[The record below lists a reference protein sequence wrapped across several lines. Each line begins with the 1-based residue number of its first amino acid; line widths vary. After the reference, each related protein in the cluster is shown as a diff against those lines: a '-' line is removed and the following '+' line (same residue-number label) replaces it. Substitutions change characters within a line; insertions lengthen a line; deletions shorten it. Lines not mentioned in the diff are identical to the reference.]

1 MVGFKEIGINKDL
14 CKAIDELGFTTP
26 TEVQEQSI
34 PFLLSNN
41 SDLISLAQTGTGKTA
56 AFGLPVIQKTQLKN
70 RFVQSIILCPAF
82 IYTKNKLTY
91 SNMIHDQGG
100 SPFVFD
106 SINEINQDEIAL
118 LSTIKFHP
126 IILNFNADYQLEEK
140 SFRNLIYSLSYVFQC
155 WQVDINVNT
164 VWEEISFG
172 ISVPSLNI

>member
-1 MVGFKEIGINKDL
+1 
-14 CKAIDELGFTTP
+14 
-26 TEVQEQSI
+26 
-34 PFLLSNN
+34 
-41 SDLISLAQTGTGKTA
+41 
-56 AFGLPVIQKTQLKN
+56 
-70 RFVQSIILCPAF
+70 
-82 IYTKNKLTY
+82 
-91 SNMIHDQGG
+91 MIHDQGG